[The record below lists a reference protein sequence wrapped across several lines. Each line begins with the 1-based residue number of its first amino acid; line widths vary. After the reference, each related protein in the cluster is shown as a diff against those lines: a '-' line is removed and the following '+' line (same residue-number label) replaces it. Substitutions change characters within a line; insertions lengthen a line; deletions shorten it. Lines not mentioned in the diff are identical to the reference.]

1 MENVMKLKLDKI
13 TNLLLGAIALGFLI
27 NANNVEAKSF
37 EFRVCDTEYDMHH
50 NCKSCKSHGKK
61 TAFVV
66 NANSGVVLQKSI
78 SGTVRDRSKRGKC
91 NVVDVNNFSCETKYR
106 DGTTQN
112 KLNMFNGEF
121 TDLSYQAYTVEPEF
135 MFCGY

>member
-1 MENVMKLKLDKI
+1 MENVMELKLDKK
-13 TNLLLGAIALGFLI
+13 TMKLLGAIALGFLI

-37 EFRVCDTEYDMHH
+37 EFRVCDTEYDMNH

-66 NANSGVVLQKSI
+66 NANNGVVLQKSI
-78 SGTVRDRSKRGKC
+78 SGVVKDWSKRGKC
-91 NVVDVNNFSCETKYR
+91 NVVDVNNFSCVTKYR
-106 DGTTQN
+106 DRTTAS

-121 TDLSYQAYTVEPEF
+121 TILSYGITGKPDF